1 MWFQRRCCLSA
12 FALRPRLPVLRQ
24 CYASQ
29 ASKGS
34 AAVAEVQEKKR
45 VILTFSGK
53 VLALDG
59 SELWNRLAKVMS
71 IAGANIETCGG
82 TFVQMQNDGD
92 PDAEQVQ
99 SFSVS
104 AFGACISP
112 AVFTEES
119 TDDTHLGCTMFVKAI
134 LPADRVQT
142 LMKLL
147 QTESPAQV
155 YTASLSSAE
164 PKRSSLERCLTELGS
179 HQQNGTLHLFGV
191 DRSGQLAKITEI
203 LTQFGVSVSNLH
215 VQSGSADSGKCD
227 FVPCPT
233 GGPLAENR
241 VRIRFDTTAVDITR
255 LRKEI
260 QRVGEDLG
268 YAVTCL
274 TLDSHAQFRTFTP
287 SYLLRRRAFVATY
300 LMETRISAK
309 RLLRRP
315 IPYGRRNKQ
324 ASSTWLAASNAMT
337 RQPPVRGRFAVK
349 CFTRSRPPRLRQV
362 R

>member
-1 MWFQRRCCLSA
+1 
-12 FALRPRLPVLRQ
+12 
-24 CYASQ
+24 
-29 ASKGS
+29 
-34 AAVAEVQEKKR
+34 
-45 VILTFSGK
+45 
-53 VLALDG
+53 
-59 SELWNRLAKVMS
+59 MS
-71 IAGANIETCGG
+71 TAGANIETCGG
-82 TFVQMQNDGD
+82 TFVQMQNVG
-92 PDAEQVQ
+92 DAEADEVQ

-112 AVFTEES
+112 AVLTEDA
-119 TDDTHLGCTMFVKAI
+119 DDTHLGCTMFVKAI

-155 YTASLSSAE
+155 YTASLSSADQKST
-164 PKRSSLERCLTELGS
+164 PLEHCLSELGS
-179 HQQNGTLHLFGV
+179 SQHNGTLHLFGV
-191 DRSGQLAKITEI
+191 DRSGQLARITET

-241 VRIRFDTTAVDITR
+241 IRIRIDTNAVDISR

-260 QRVGEDLG
+260 QRVGEELG

-274 TLDSHAQFRTFTP
+274 TLDAHAQFRTFTP

-300 LMETRISAK
+300 LMETRAKAK
-309 RLLRRP
+309 RLLRRR
-315 IPYGRRNKQ
+315 IPYGRNKHT
-324 ASSTWLAASNAMT
+324 ASTWLA
-337 RQPPVRGRFAVK
+337 G
-349 CFTRSRPPRLRQV
+349 L
-362 R
+362 